1 MRTTGIDDLARTAD
15 DLATG
20 DGSLNAVA
28 AIKTAD
34 ESTELQELRQEVENL
49 RRQMR
54 LLTTSPR
61 QSTARTFSRASSPTP
76 RAGKLTSRALEA
88 VECLAVTAGRRLFYI
103 QEKTTKLSFLV
114 DTGSEVSV
122 LPPRLCTR
130 KHRRQPDPICLL
142 AANGAQIT
150 TYGTCRLT
158 VDFGI
163 RRPLEWTFTIADVR
177 RPILEADFFRCFN
190 LLIDVKR
197 AQLINAKIYA
207 VTNGSPL
214 QSTSERYACALRR
227 KNNHMDN
234 VLARYPDL
242 TACTTNDELIRHT
255 VEHRILTFG
264 PPIFSRPRRVPP
276 EKLRAAKHEF
286 NNMSR
291 MGIIQPSSSS
301 WASPLHMVPKNQV
314 GTWRPCGDYRRL
326 NNVTKPDR
334 YPVPHVNDFSSLLFG
349 RRMFSKIDLVRAYQQ
364 IPVHPNDVHK
374 TAITTPFGLYEYMRM
389 PFGLRNSAQTFQ
401 RFMDQVTR
409 DLDFCF
415 VYLDDVLV
423 ASKTAREHDAHLA
436 ELFDRFVKYGVK
448 LNPAKCVFHA
458 SSLEFLGF
466 HLPDDGI
473 RPLQQKVAAIE
484 RFPRPSNMNELRR
497 FLGCINFYR
506 RFIPKAAVLLAPLER
521 LISTKPGRQA
531 IRLSPE
537 AVESFERSKQALA
550 DATLLCHPAENANL
564 SLVVDASDEA
574 AGAVLQQKENGHWAP
589 LSFFSRRF
597 RPRESNA
604 FGRELLAAYW
614 AVRHF
619 RYLLEGRQFAIV
631 TDHKPLVQ
639 AIQRGSGM
647 HNSREVRHLDYITS
661 FTSDVRHIKGTQSP
675 TRCRESPSTRSVQV
689 DSAQLAQLAKAQS
702 TDEELRRLRDSSTS
716 LHLQKVE
723 VPNSAPPIWC
733 HVSHGKTRPFLPA
746 PLRRHVFNTLQS
758 LSHPGIRATRRLI
771 TEHYVRPSMNRD
783 IGDWTRTCDLCQRT
797 KVQRHTRAPPTTFQ
811 VPERRFDHVHLDIVG
826 PLPQRR
832 GCSYLLTM
840 VDRFT
845 RWPEV
850 VPVPNACAATIAHA
864 FMSTW
869 VARFGVPAVIT
880 TDQGRQF
887 QSSLWKEL
895 ASSLGTKLAPTT
907 AYRPQTNG
915 LVERLHRQ
923 LKGAL
928 TAHVLSSRSWF
939 KALPLVLLRLRC
951 VVKEGLQHSP
961 AELVYGSPLRLPGVF
976 FGGTA
981 PRGVAE
987 HSDELKIFFDS
998 VLPTPN
1004 RGGKF
1009 NKWFVPKQLETCTH
1023 VYLRH
1028 DASRPPLSPTYD
1040 RPYRI
1045 STRTKKTVT
1054 ILYGDRL
1061 KTVSID
1067 RVKPAFIDPTH
1078 KTLERHVQFSPS
1090 IEFIP

>member
-1 MRTTGIDDLARTAD
+1 MPSSIQLVLKAMRTTGIDDLARSAD
-15 DLATG
+15 DLTTG

-28 AIKTAD
+28 AIRTAN
-34 ESTELQELRQEVENL
+34 ESTELQELRQEVVAHL
-49 RRQMR
+49 LVRRRMSAISIR
-54 LLTTSPR
+54 SLVA
-61 QSTARTFSRASSPTP
+61 ARGV
-76 RAGKLTSRALEA
+76 AGPHAIFRETDIPGTR
-88 VECLAVTAGRRLFYI
+88 G
-103 QEKTTKLSFLV
+103 V

-163 RRPLEWTFTIADVR
+163 GRPLEWTFTIADVR
-177 RPILEADFFRCFN
+177 HPILGADFFRCFN
-190 LLIDVKR
+190 LLVDVKR
-197 AQLINAKIYA
+197 AQLINAKTYA
-207 VTNGSPL
+207 VTNSSPL
-214 QSTSERYACALRR
+214 QTKSEHYACALRR
-227 KNNHMDN
+227 KNNHTDN

-242 TACTTNDELIRHT
+242 TACTTNDEPIRHT
-255 VEHRILTFG
+255 VKHRILTFG
-264 PPIFSRPRRVPP
+264 PPIFSRPRRLPP
-276 EKLRAAKHEF
+276 ETLRAAKHEF
-286 NNMSR
+286 NNMLR
-291 MGIIQPSSSS
+291 MGVIQPSSS

-314 GTWRPCGDYRRL
+314 GIWRPCGDYHRL

-334 YPVPHVNDFSSLLFG
+334 YPVPHGNDFSSLLFG
-349 RRMFSKIDLVRAYQQ
+349 RRMFSKIHLVRAYQQ
-364 IPVHPNDVHK
+364 IPVHPKDVHK
-374 TAITTPFGLYEYMRM
+374 TAITTPFGLYEYKRM

-436 ELFDRFVKYGVK
+436 DLFDRFLKYGVK
-448 LNPAKCVFHA
+448 LNPAKCVFRA

-466 HLPDDGI
+466 HLSADGI
-473 RPLQQKVAAIE
+473 PPLQQKVAAIE
-484 RFPRPSNMNELRR
+484 RFPTPSNINELRR
-497 FLGCINFYR
+497 FLGCINFNR
-506 RFIPKAAVLLAPLER
+506 RFIPGAAVLLAPLER
-521 LISTKPGRQA
+521 LISSKPGRQA

-574 AGAVLQQKENGHWAP
+574 DGAVLQQKENGHWAP

-597 RPRESNA
+597 RPRESKYSA

-614 AVRHF
+614 AVRHIH
-619 RYLLEGRQFAIV
+619 YLLEGRQFAIV

-639 AIQRGSGM
+639 AVHRGSGM
-647 HNSREVRHLDYITS
+647 HNSREVRQLDYITS
-661 FTSDVRHIKGTQSP
+661 FTSDVRHIKGNRNAVADALS
-675 TRCRESPSTRSVQV
+675 RISVDSLSVQV
-689 DSAQLAQLAKAQS
+689 DSAKLAQLANAQS

-733 HVSHGKTRPFLPA
+733 DVWHGKIRPFLPA
-746 PLRRHVFNTLQS
+746 PLRRDVFNTLHS

-771 TEHYVRPSMNRD
+771 TEHYVWPSMNRD
-783 IGDWTRTCDLCQRT
+783 TGDWTRTCDLCQRT
-797 KVQRHTRAPPTTFQ
+797 KVQRHTRAPPTTFE
-811 VPERRFDHVHLDIVG
+811 VPERRFDYVHLDIVG
-826 PLPQRR
+826 PLPQCR

-850 VPVPNACAATIAHA
+850 IPVPNACAATIAHA

-869 VARFGVPAVIT
+869 VARFSVPAVIT
-880 TDQGRQF
+880 TDQGGQF

-895 ASSLGTKLAPTT
+895 ASFLGMKLAPTT
-907 AYRPQTNG
+907 AYHPQTNG

-939 KALPLVLLRLRC
+939 KALPLVLLGLRC
-951 VVKEGLQHSP
+951 VVKEGLQHSL

-976 FGGTA
+976 FSGTA
-981 PRGVAE
+981 PRSVAE

-998 VLPTPN
+998 VLPTPT

-1028 DASRPPLSPTYD
+1028 DASHPPLSPTYD
-1040 RPYRI
+1040 GPYRI
-1045 STRTKKTVT
+1045 PTRTKKTVT

-1078 KTLERHVQFSPS
+1078 RTLERHVQFSPS